1 MIGPAEFVDTV
12 FAPKAGHAVCI
23 THPDSF
29 VNDAGKTVNYFRNY
43 THREVLFTKPNSWYV
58 CVSTVTAVPRGMK
71 ITRKIEDL
79 QEAMVLVLDDVG
91 TKSAVPPVAPSY
103 ILETSKGN
111 YQYGY
116 ILTPHDVSTPEGY
129 ALYDGSLRALG
140 RAGLNDPGAVGGYR
154 AVRVPGSIHKTGW
167 VCRCT
172 LWEPDRCWD
181 LEELMAQ
188 MGVEPLKQRGYRSPG
203 IPGDPDRSVGI
214 TTDPMQTDPIYAF
227 MVEKGLALSPL
238 ISGKL
243 WIEIECINAK
253 AHTTGSSIAYYSPAG
268 WEDENASYS
277 CLHAHCTG
285 IHIKDY
291 EQFIIAQGGPVRP
304 RMVPAYRPHLQNYTT
319 QVNYLKRVRNPI
331 GDTPND

>member
-12 FAPKAGHAVCI
+12 FAPRPGHAVCI

-43 THREVLFTKPNSWYV
+43 TYREALFTKPNSWYV
-58 CVSTVTAVPRGMK
+58 CVSTVTGVPRGMK

-91 TKSAVPPVAPSY
+91 TKSSVPPVAPSY

-140 RAGLNDPGAVGGYR
+140 RAGFNDPGAVGGYR
-154 AVRVPGSIHKTGW
+154 AVRVPGSIHKTEW

-181 LEELMAQ
+181 LVELMAQ
-188 MGVEPLKQRGYRSPG
+188 MGVEPLKQRVYTQKSATPARSPDM
-203 IPGDPDRSVGI
+203 PGDPLE
-214 TTDPMQTDPIYAF
+214 TDPIYAF

-243 WIEIECINAK
+243 WIEIQCINAK

-285 IHIKDY
+285 INIKDY
-291 EQFIIAQGGPVRP
+291 EQFIIAQGGPARP
-304 RMVPAYRPHLQNYTT
+304 RMVPAYRSHLRDHETYFDFYRST
-319 QVNYLKRVRNPI
+319 LKGCNH
-331 GDTPND
+331 D